1 MKKLLVAAALGLVA
15 VGALAQ
21 GQFTFGNK
29 NLIATPPI
37 DAKVFN
43 SDGTALAGAD
53 FLAQA
58 YVKLAADP
66 ESSYA
71 PVGTATGFRTG
82 ANAGYI
88 VSAIQTTGFAGG
100 TAITVQMRAWEASG
114 GNSYAAAQ
122 AAGKKFGKSNDVALT
137 VTVAPATPPDMTGL
151 TSFNLVPEPSTLALG
166 VLGAAALLIRRR
178 S

>member
-1 MKKLLVAAALGLVA
+1 MKKLVVIAALGLVA
-15 VGALAQ
+15 VGGLAQ

-29 NLIATPPI
+29 NTLTTPPI
-37 DAKVFN
+37 TAQVKN
-43 SDGTALAGAD
+43 SDGSLLAGTD

-71 PVGTATGFRTG
+71 PVGSAVSFRTG

-88 VSAIQTTGFAGG
+88 VSKIESTGFAGG

-122 AAGKKFGKSNDVALT
+122 AAGKKFGKSNDVPLT
-137 VTVAPATPPDMTGL
+137 VTVAPATPPDMVGL
-151 TSFNLVPEPSTLALG
+151 QGFSLVPEPSTLALG